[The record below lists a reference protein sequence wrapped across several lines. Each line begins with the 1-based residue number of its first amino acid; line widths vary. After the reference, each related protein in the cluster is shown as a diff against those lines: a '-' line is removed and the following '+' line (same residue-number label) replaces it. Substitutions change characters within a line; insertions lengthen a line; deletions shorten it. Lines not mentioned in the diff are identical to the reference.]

1 MFLLGSP
8 IFLILQGSLTPIARI
23 AGATTILSLLTVL
36 IFTGKPETPKAV
48 SISKYKAAPVH
59 PSSETG
65 PPPIMDVP
73 IEQNNSPTT
82 SDTMKSGEDD
92 QNPPEQST
100 RKESNTDESPRIAK
114 KYAVSSDAQIEFEDE
129 VESYV
134 ENRRERRS
142 EIRDRIERERR
153 KALAPMR
160 TRRLREWAEREDGEG
175 LEEILLNSNHGLKV
189 LEYDYPKVASTITGS
204 TYVRLDDHRIVKIN
218 REIPF
223 EPASGRAVATDPE
236 SSGGQE
242 VADNNSNLPP
252 PPPPSG
258 LPPPPPPL

>member
-1 MFLLGSP
+1 M
-8 IFLILQGSLTPIARI
+8 
-23 AGATTILSLLTVL
+23 
-36 IFTGKPETPKAV
+36 
-48 SISKYKAAPVH
+48 
-59 PSSETG
+59 
-65 PPPIMDVP
+65 
-73 IEQNNSPTT
+73 
-82 SDTMKSGEDD
+82 
-92 QNPPEQST
+92 
-100 RKESNTDESPRIAK
+100 
-114 KYAVSSDAQIEFEDE
+114 
-129 VESYV
+129 ESYV

-236 SSGGQE
+236 SSGGLE

-252 PPPPSG
+252 PRHRLVCPR
-258 LPPPPPPL
+258 PLLHFDESMEKLNWWAPTFHHGRRSRHHRKNRNPD

>member
-1 MFLLGSP
+1 M
-8 IFLILQGSLTPIARI
+8 
-23 AGATTILSLLTVL
+23 
-36 IFTGKPETPKAV
+36 
-48 SISKYKAAPVH
+48 
-59 PSSETG
+59 
-65 PPPIMDVP
+65 
-73 IEQNNSPTT
+73 
-82 SDTMKSGEDD
+82 
-92 QNPPEQST
+92 
-100 RKESNTDESPRIAK
+100 
-114 KYAVSSDAQIEFEDE
+114 
-129 VESYV
+129 ESYV

-153 KALAPMR
+153 KALARMR

-236 SSGGQE
+236 SSEDPE
-242 VADNNSNLPP
+242 VSDNNSNLPP
-252 PPPPSG
+252 PPPPVG
-258 LPPPPPPL
+258 LPAPSSSLMSQWRSLNWWAPYVPSWSKVSSPSKE